1 MTIVLS
7 ILALMHNLKLA
18 GIHKISCCNVIRL
31 RSVSVSIF
39 YLQITFQ
46 EVDIWSWNCCSK
58 KKGQWIWITKLLAN
72 NCFLLKQINL
82 KRMSVSFNDYNRWEH
97 PLSVG
102 GSSLPQKLGLVPA
115 VTKSQHSASN
125 NASQPALSRY
135 QALQIAIIM
144 SQVLVMKPK

>member
-1 MTIVLS
+1 
-7 ILALMHNLKLA
+7 
-18 GIHKISCCNVIRL
+18 
-31 RSVSVSIF
+31 
-39 YLQITFQ
+39 
-46 EVDIWSWNCCSK
+46 
-58 KKGQWIWITKLLAN
+58 
-72 NCFLLKQINL
+72 
-82 KRMSVSFNDYNRWEH
+82 MSVSFNDYNRWEH